1 MPLSLDE
8 VILWL
13 SFATVTA
20 AVVAYLVRAMRGAD
34 KGIDEHGAGVSVYR
48 DQLAEVERDLQR
60 GLLEEAE
67 AESARLEISRRLL
80 AASEKDGNTI
90 SIGSLGTYK
99 ATIIAIMCALPVF
112 VLVVYLSLGSP
123 EAPGQPYAERLAQ
136 PLNDLP
142 VEGLV
147 ARLEMR
153 LKEEPDDARGWRL
166 IGPVYLQ
173 LGRYGDAINAFGRVM
188 QLEGRDADALA
199 GLAEALT
206 LSGDGMVPP
215 PARQAFEAALE
226 VDPAHPRARFYMAL
240 SNAQAGQFEQA
251 LVEWKALLADAPEG
265 APWSAAVADQI
276 AAVERRL
283 AADRETEE

>member
-8 VILWL
+8 FSLWL

-20 AVVAYLVRAMRGAD
+20 AAVAYLVGAMRGAD
-34 KGIDEHGAGVSVYR
+34 KEIDEHGAGVSVYR

-67 AESARLEISRRLL
+67 AASARLEISRRLL

-90 SIGSLGTYK
+90 SVGSLGTYK
-99 ATIIAIMCALPVF
+99 ATIIALMCALPVF

-166 IGPVYLQ
+166 IAPVYLQ

-226 VDPAHPRARFYMAL
+226 VDPTHPRARFYMAL
-240 SNAQAGQFEQA
+240 SKAQAGQFEQA

-265 APWSAAVADQI
+265 APWLGAVADQI

-283 AADRETEE
+283 AADQETEE

>member
-8 VILWL
+8 FILWL

-20 AVVAYLVRAMRGAD
+20 AAVAYLVRAMRGAD
-34 KGIDEHGAGVSVYR
+34 KEIDEHGAGVSVYR

-67 AESARLEISRRLL
+67 AASARLEISRRLL

-90 SIGSLGTYK
+90 SVGSLGTYK
-99 ATIIAIMCALPVF
+99 ATIIAVMCALPVF

-166 IGPVYLQ
+166 IAPVYLQ

-226 VDPAHPRARFYMAL
+226 VDPSHPRARFYMAL
-240 SNAQAGQFEQA
+240 SKAQAGQFEQA

-265 APWSAAVADQI
+265 APWLGAVADQI

-283 AADRETEE
+283 AADQETEE